1 MIVRE
6 KRRERRSDGRRAHDD
21 LRDASNLCGL
31 VISELAE
38 SGEPTSGLE
47 PLTCSL
53 RVITHALQGVA
64 RGCKCRIPKPVSFL
78 RLAPTEI
85 RPGNYVFYDAMQVGL
100 AIVPL
105 DHCALR
111 VLATVVSVARRYL

>member
-1 MIVRE
+1 MRTCDLRISRI
-6 KRRERRSDGRRAHDD
+6 RRADERTRTAD
-21 LRDASNLCGL
+21 LLQ
-31 VISELAE
+31 
-38 SGEPTSGLE
+38 
-47 PLTCSL
+47 L
-53 RVITHALQGVA
+53 RVINHALQGFA

-78 RLAPTEI
+78 RLALTEI

>member
-1 MIVRE
+1 MSICR
-6 KRRERRSDGRRAHDD
+6 K
-21 LRDASNLCGL
+21 N
-31 VISELAE
+31 AE
-38 SGEPTSGLE
+38 PASGLE

-53 RVITHALQGVA
+53 RVCGHVLQGCA
-64 RGCKCRIPKPVSFL
+64 RDCKCRIPKPVSFL

>member
-1 MIVRE
+1 M
-6 KRRERRSDGRRAHDD
+6 
-21 LRDASNLCGL
+21 
-31 VISELAE
+31 
-38 SGEPTSGLE
+38 P
-47 PLTCSL
+47 
-53 RVITHALQGVA
+53 GVT
-64 RGCKCRIPKPVSFL
+64 R
-78 RLAPTEI
+78 I

>member
-1 MIVRE
+1 MDE
-6 KRRERRSDGRRAHDD
+6 LGALHEFSTAGYMRAH
-21 LRDASNLCGL
+21 ASPSVRADERTRTPSLLITSDNSL
-31 VISELAE
+31 VA
-38 SGEPTSGLE
+38 GF
-47 PLTCSL
+47 
-53 RVITHALQGVA
+53 A